1 MSKLGVDVAALKEPA
16 TTRVFKAW
24 VEGWEKRE
32 RKSNDAVIEARFVTK
47 YKNLCFKDPD
57 SGDIF
62 TVAPQNAE
70 FHRKKGDRG
79 WHLICEKNGGVEEED
94 NEAFTIE
101 LANQLI
107 KSYPQADGVQV
118 IHADVDEHDSDSGLE
133 SPC

>member
-16 TTRVFKAW
+16 TTRIFKAW

-32 RKSNDAVIEARFVTK
+32 RKSNNAVIEARFVQK

-57 SGDIF
+57 SGEVF
-62 TVAPQNAE
+62 TVYSQNAE
-70 FHRKKGDRG
+70 FHRKKVDRG
-79 WHLICEKNGGVEEED
+79 WHLICVKNGGVEEED

-101 LANQLI
+101 LANELI
-107 KSYPQADGVQV
+107 STYPQADGVQV
-118 IHADVDEHDSDSGLE
+118 MHADVDEEDSDSGLE